1 MSQKESSQF
10 NSSYKRYILVTGA
23 AGQVGSCVVDKLIS
37 NHENFVVAVDNFLTG
52 SKFNLP
58 QDNPSNYKFILCD
71 TNDKKQITAVMTSFQ
86 FDFVFHYAAVVG
98 VKRTLDNP
106 LWVLNDIHGIESIL
120 KLSVTTGVKRIFFS
134 SSSEVYGEPFEHP
147 QNEHTTPLNSRL
159 PYAIVKNVAEA
170 YIRSYYQEF
179 GLEYTIF
186 RFFNT
191 YGPKQSL
198 DFVVKKF
205 INAAINGEN
214 ITVFGDGSQTR
225 TLCYIDDNIDA
236 TTNCLYN
243 NLFINDTINI
253 GSASE
258 LSMLELAKKIIEL
271 TESNSVIEHLPAL
284 EEGDM
289 TRRCP
294 DITNMK
300 VALGRE
306 LSSLD
311 EGLMKVVDC
320 VRKDILQSS
329 KSA

>member
-1 MSQKESSQF
+1 VSHRESSQF
-10 NSSYKRYILVTGA
+10 NSTYKRYILVTGA
-23 AGQVGSCVVDKLIS
+23 AGQVGSCMVDKLIG
-37 NHENFVVAVDNFLTG
+37 NEENFVVAVDNLLTG
-52 SKFNLP
+52 TKDNLP
-58 QDNPSNYKFILCD
+58 KNNPQNYKFIQCD
-71 TNDKKQITAVMTSFQ
+71 ANEKKELTIVMTSFQ
-86 FDFVFHYAAVVG
+86 FDYVFHYAAVVG

-106 LWVLNDIHGIESIL
+106 LWVLNDIHGIEAIL
-120 KLSVTTGVKRIFFS
+120 KLSVSTGVKRIFFS

-191 YGPKQSL
+191 FGPKQSK

-205 INAAINGEN
+205 IHAALNNEN
-214 ITVFGDGSQTR
+214 LTIYGDGSQTR

-236 TTNCLYN
+236 TTNCLYEN
-243 NLFINDTINI
+243 KFVNETINI
-253 GSASE
+253 GSSNE
-258 LSMLELAKKIIEL
+258 MSMIDLAKKIIEM
-271 TESNSVIEHLPAL
+271 TGSSSKIEHLPAL

-294 DITNMK
+294 DIANMK
-300 VALGRE
+300 LALGRE
-306 LSSLD
+306 LTTL
-311 EGLMKVVDC
+311 EVGLQKVVEGM
-320 VRKDILQSS
+320 R
-329 KSA
+329 